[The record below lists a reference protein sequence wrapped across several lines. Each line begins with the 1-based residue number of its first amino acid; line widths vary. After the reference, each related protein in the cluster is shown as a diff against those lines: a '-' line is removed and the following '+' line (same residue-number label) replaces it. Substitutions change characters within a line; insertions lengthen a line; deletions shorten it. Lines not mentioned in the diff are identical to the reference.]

1 VNRTMRRKPAGILA
15 LLLAIPMA
23 CTTEPSESVIRKKAG
38 SVTLLL
44 PETRSAD
51 LDRKYEFVSRVKSAS
66 CGRQQVSEPSLE
78 EAQKMLKME
87 AAKVG
92 ADAVMNISCEDTGV
106 HFSYNCGHAIKCRGD
121 AVKGGENKHR
131 KKLESTIP

>member
-1 VNRTMRRKPAGILA
+1 MKRTMRPKLAGALA
-15 LLLAIPMA
+15 LLLAILTA
-23 CTTEPSESVIRKKAG
+23 CSTGPSEPVIRKKAG

-44 PETRSAD
+44 PETQGAG
-51 LDRKYEFVSRVKSAS
+51 LNRKYELVSTVKSAS
-66 CGRQQVSEPSLE
+66 CGRQQGSGPSLE

-106 HFSYNCGHAIKCRGD
+106 HFSYGCGHAIKCHGD
-121 AVKGGENKHR
+121 AVQWEKTKPAKAPE
-131 KKLESTIP
+131 ETEP